1 MAEKGGI
8 VKGSFGASSY
18 IIGKMSGNLAEGA
31 GSHPSDAE
39 LVDRARAGE
48 RFAFDLL
55 MQRHER
61 EVITVAY
68 RMLGQYEDALE
79 LSQEAF
85 LRAYRGLPTFRQEAS
100 FRTWLYQI
108 TLNLSRHRRR
118 WYARHRVGQT
128 VPLDAPAG
136 DDPEGDT
143 LAQKIADRAAGP
155 REEAARSELR
165 GKIQAALGR
174 LPDPFRSVVVLR
186 DMEGM
191 AYEEIAEICRE
202 PVGTVKSRLHRA
214 RAMLRAAL
222 GGASR

>member
-1 MAEKGGI
+1 MT
-8 VKGSFGASSY
+8 
-18 IIGKMSGNLAEGA
+18 GNFSEGT
-31 GSHPSDAE
+31 GSHSGDAE
-39 LVDRARAGE
+39 LVERAKAGDRS
-48 RFAFDLL
+48 AFDLL
-55 MQRHER
+55 MERHER

-68 RMLGQYEDALE
+68 RMLGQYEDAAE
-79 LSQEAF
+79 LAQEAF
-85 LRAYRGLPTFRQEAS
+85 LRAYRGLSGFRQEAS

-128 VPLDAPAG
+128 IPLDAPAG
-136 DDPEGDT
+136 DDPDGDPV
-143 LAQKIADRAAGP
+143 AEKIADRSAGP

-174 LPDPFRSVVVLR
+174 LPDPFRRVVVLR

-191 AYEEIAEICRE
+191 SYEEIAKICAE

-214 RAMLRAAL
+214 RGMLRTVL
-222 GGASR
+222 EETSR

>member
-1 MAEKGGI
+1 MI
-8 VKGSFGASSY
+8 
-18 IIGKMSGNLAEGA
+18 GNLAEGA
-31 GSHPSDAE
+31 GANPSDAE
-39 LVDRARAGE
+39 LVERARGGE
-48 RFAFDLL
+48 RAAFDLL

-68 RMLGQYEDALE
+68 RMLGQYQDALE

-85 LRAYRGLPTFRQEAS
+85 LRAYRGLSGFRREAS

-108 TLNLSRHRRR
+108 TLNLARHRRR

-136 DDPEGDT
+136 DDPEGESI
-143 LAQKIADRAAGP
+143 AEKISDRAAGP

-165 GKIQAALGR
+165 VKIQAALVR
-174 LPDPFRSVVVLR
+174 LPEPFRRVLVLR
-186 DMEGM
+186 DMEEM
-191 AYEEIAEICRE
+191 AYEEIAQVCAE

-214 RAMLRAAL
+214 RGMLRVAL
-222 GGASR
+222 EGVSR